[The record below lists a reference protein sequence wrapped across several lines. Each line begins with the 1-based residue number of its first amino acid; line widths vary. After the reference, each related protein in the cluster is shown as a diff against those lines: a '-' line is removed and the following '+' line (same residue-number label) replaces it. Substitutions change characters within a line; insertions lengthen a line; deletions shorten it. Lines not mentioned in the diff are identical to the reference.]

1 MDNNEIEFSRIVREN
16 KSTIYTVCY
25 MFSNDEDEVNDL
37 FQEILINMWRGFS
50 SFQDRSKINT
60 WIYRVAMN
68 TCISADRKKKRRF
81 DIPTSHRKDSLPL
94 SMDINLYEDNDADT
108 LQIQQLHSRINKL
121 GLVDRAIIL
130 MWLED
135 MSYDE
140 IAAVVGITPQNVGVK
155 LFRIKEQL
163 KKG

>member
-1 MDNNEIEFSRIVREN
+1 MNNNEAEFSKIVREN

-25 MFSNDEDEVNDL
+25 MFSKDEDEVNDM
-37 FQEILINMWRGFS
+37 FQEVLINMWKGFE
-50 SFQDRSKINT
+50 SFNNKSKIST

-68 TCISADRKKKRRF
+68 TCISADRKKKRR
-81 DIPTSHRKDSLPL
+81 KDNMSLT
-94 SMDINLYEDNDADT
+94 MDVNLYEDNDADT
-108 LQIQQLHSRINKL
+108 RQVQQLHGRINKL
-121 GLVDRAIIL
+121 GLIDRAIIL

-140 IAAVVGITPQNVGVK
+140 IAAIVGITPQNVGVK
-155 LFRIKEQL
+155 LYRIKEQL